1 MRPRYRYHQPHSAYC
16 IVVSRAG
23 PTMPYEEVQ
32 MTKAANLLKSI
43 LHNLGVVL
51 VGFGFAFLGR
61 EIDSFL
67 GITDFHS
74 VFTAIAAWLCLIIGF
89 LVRVWA
95 AFHFYQQRMKVISLV
110 PQKKLITTG
119 PFRFSRNPLYLGGNL
134 FIFLGAVLYLG
145 SPSGIVLTAINLI
158 FVDLMIRREEK
169 QLAHDFGEEWVSYR
183 KRAHRWL

>member
-1 MRPRYRYHQPHSAYC
+1 
-16 IVVSRAG
+16 
-23 PTMPYEEVQ
+23 MPGQGVQ
-32 MTKAANLLKSI
+32 MTKTVNLLKSL

-61 EIDSFL
+61 KIDSFL

-74 VFTAIAAWLCLIIGF
+74 VFTTATAWLSLIIGF
-89 LVRVWA
+89 LVRAWA
-95 AFHFYQQRMKVISLV
+95 AFHFYEQRMKVISLV

-134 FIFLGAVLYLG
+134 FIFLGAVLFLG
-145 SPSGIVLTAINLI
+145 SPTGIVLTAINLI

-183 KRAHRWL
+183 NRVRRWL